1 MAVSRSTLGLNARNY
16 LFMRPLNKGAAKN
29 RADDKLSTKRRLIKH
44 KVPTPQL
51 IASLTSFSKVRS
63 FDWGSLPKRFVLK
76 PARGYGGEGIVVVR
90 GWDGKE
96 GKTASGS
103 INIAGLEAVIFS
115 ILDGAYS
122 LKNLPDIAF
131 IEERVTV
138 SGTLRKLS
146 KKGVPDI
153 RVIVCNKVPIMAM
166 LRLPTPFSQGKA
178 NLHQGA
184 IGLGIDIRTGITT
197 QAVFRG
203 EMVRHFPGTKDKVRG
218 IKIPQWDAILR
229 IAVESQEA
237 IGLGYAGIDIVLD
250 EARGPL
256 VLEVNARPGLQI
268 QLANGESLRT
278 RLERVADMRVPSI
291 EFGIDLSKKLFA
303 EHALADVADGN
314 QILAVLEKVTIYGG
328 TGKKI
333 VQAKVDTGAFR
344 TSIDAGLAKELG
356 LPLAE
361 EKVKVRSSLGRQERP
376 TVSLRIKLRNKDIQT
391 VATIANRE
399 HMAYQMIIG
408 RRDLK
413 GFLVNPA
420 QFFS

>member
-1 MAVSRSTLGLNARNY
+1 M
-16 LFMRPLNKGAAKN
+16 
-29 RADDKLSTKRRLIKH
+29 
-44 KVPTPQL
+44 
-51 IASLTSFSKVRS
+51 
-63 FDWGSLPKRFVLK
+63 
-76 PARGYGGEGIVVVR
+76 VVR
-90 GWDGKE
+90 GWNGKE
-96 GKTASGS
+96 GKTADGTV
-103 INIAGLEAVIFS
+103 NIAGLEAVIFS

-122 LKNLPDIAF
+122 LKNLPDTAF

-203 EMVRHFPGTKDKVRG
+203 EMVRYFPETKDKVRG

-250 EARGPL
+250 EERGPL

-278 RLERVADMRVPSI
+278 RLERVADMPIPNVA
-291 EFGIDLSKKLFA
+291 FGIDLAKKMFA
-303 EHALADVADGN
+303 EHALVDVSDETK
-314 QILAVLEKVTIYGG
+314 ILAIFEKVTLLGAN
-328 TGKKI
+328 GKKK
-333 VQAKVDTGAFR
+333 VVTAKIDTGAYR
-344 TSIDAGLAKELG
+344 TSIDAALIDELG
-356 LPLAE
+356 FERNERVVRVKSGLGGE
-361 EKVKVRSSLGRQERP
+361 EAQERH
-376 TVSLRIKLRNKDIQT
+376 TVTVRFRLKKDIIET
-391 VATIANRE
+391 LASYNDRE
-399 HMAYQMIIG
+399 HMRFPVIVG
-408 RRDLK
+408 RKDLQ
-413 GFLVNPA
+413 GFLVDPTRVERNI
-420 QFFS
+420 